1 MPSKETVEGEVSDY
15 INDNIH
21 WCLGNFNPFL
31 EEGFTIEVGN
41 VKSSTILNK
50 NKAFFSLEFPLTIK
64 RGPQQKKLTDF
75 SANLDTKF
83 GLMFDSASILTKKQT
98 NDPDNIC
105 MDCLYR
111 EASKNNL
118 IIELSNIY
126 NDTVIFSI
134 LDNNTGEQLIYAN
147 KYVIY
152 TCSNPPIDADSS
164 FLIDCLN
171 EEIMNFNYQFQ
182 VENISDMNA
191 TVHESFYYKV
201 KAIGLNLTFED
212 YSPLFVINEKTGN
225 ISFIPSEEQIGN
237 HTIWIH
243 IRDGLGNKKYI
254 DFNLKIIK
262 NE

>member
-1 MPSKETVEGEVSDY
+1 M
-15 INDNIH
+15 
-21 WCLGNFNPFL
+21 
-31 EEGFTIEVGN
+31 
-41 VKSSTILNK
+41 
-50 NKAFFSLEFPLTIK
+50 
-64 RGPQQKKLTDF
+64 
-75 SANLDTKF
+75 
-83 GLMFDSASILTKKQT
+83 
-98 NDPDNIC
+98 
-105 MDCLYR
+105 
-111 EASKNNL
+111 
-118 IIELSNIY
+118 
-126 NDTVIFSI
+126 
-134 LDNNTGEQLIYAN
+134 DNNTGEQLIYAN